1 MCIFYVINNTV
12 CSPFST
18 FSESRLFLRRKVRLA
33 APLGPVSA
41 LAPRPQPRHPS
52 RSPLQQSPCPLLCHH
67 LLLSAGSSHHG
78 QNSLSIYLI
87 GKHLPFPPPA
97 ATSHL
102 FFPFRVKPLQEWPA
116 DTSSSFSPPSSLK
129 SSPLSPTERVCHR
142 QSHSSY
148 QSPRPLHTPGP
159 SASLRLV
166 CRLSGDT
173 WHHRAPSL
181 LPAVS
186 RTPAF
191 PGPFLSQGCSFLVSF
206 TSSFP
211 EKQKC

>member
-97 ATSHL
+97 GLQIPAPVSLLHPLLNPPHSAQLSECVTGSPTALIKVPVPSTRQAPVPLSDSSADSAATRDTTALPPFCLRFPGHQRSLDL
-102 FFPFRVKPLQEWPA
+102 FYLKVALSWSPSLVPSLKNKSV
-116 DTSSSFSPPSSLK
+116 SSSVISD
-129 SSPLSPTERVCHR
+129 PL
-142 QSHSSY
+142 
-148 QSPRPLHTPGP
+148 
-159 SASLRLV
+159 
-166 CRLSGDT
+166 
-173 WHHRAPSL
+173 
-181 LPAVS
+181 
-186 RTPAF
+186 
-191 PGPFLSQGCSFLVSF
+191 
-206 TSSFP
+206 
-211 EKQKC
+211 